1 MEIGHIMDTNSRTIF
16 FVSDGTGITAETLGQ
31 SLLAQFEQNINFT
44 RKTFPFVDTLEKAQQ
59 VRDEINHVAERDN
72 VPPIIFDTLVN
83 PQVRDTV
90 SSANGVMMDVFQ
102 TFLKPLETALNSE
115 SAYSVGRSHSVH
127 TQHTYDKRIEA
138 VNFALDND
146 DGARIRYYDQA
157 DLIIIGV
164 SRCGKTPT
172 CLYLAMQF
180 GIKAANYPLTEEDL
194 DSPQLPGLLRKH
206 KSKLFG
212 LTIDPVRLQAIRA
225 QRKPDSRYASPHQC
239 HFEVNE
245 VEAMFRREGV
255 PHVATTD
262 QSVEEISTQVL
273 ASTGL
278 SRNRY

>member
-1 MEIGHIMDTNSRTIF
+1 MNKRTILF
-16 FVSDGTGITAETLGQ
+16 ISDGTGITAETLGQ
-31 SLLAQFEQNINFT
+31 ALLSQFEAEIQFERAT
-44 RKTFPFVDTLEKAQQ
+44 LPYVDTPEKALQTK
-59 VRDEINHVAERDN
+59 DEIDHIAQRDG
-72 VPPIIFDTLVN
+72 VPPIVFDTLVD
-83 PQVRDTV
+83 PRVRDII
-90 SSANGVMMDVFQ
+90 SSANAVMMDVFQ
-102 TFLKPLETALNSE
+102 TFLKPLESALGIE
-115 SAYSVGRSHSVH
+115 SNYSVGKTHSIRPDNG
-127 TQHTYDKRIEA
+127 YDQRIEA

-157 DLIIIGV
+157 DLILVGV

-194 DSPQLPGLLRKH
+194 DTPTLPAILRKH

-212 LTIDPVRLQAIRA
+212 LTIDPVRLSAIRE
-225 QRKPDSRYASPHQC
+225 QRRPDSRYCSPHQC

-245 VEAMFRREGV
+245 VEAIFRRESI

-273 ASTGL
+273 AKTGL
-278 SRNRY
+278 KRRHV

>member
-1 MEIGHIMDTNSRTIF
+1 MNEKRRTIF
-16 FVSDGTGITAETLGQ
+16 FISDGTGITAETLGQ
-31 SLLAQFEQNINFT
+31 SLLSQLESKVELDRQT
-44 RKTFPFVDTLEKAQQ
+44 YPYVDTLEKAQQ
-59 VRDEINHVAERDN
+59 VRDEINHAEQRDGM
-72 VPPIIFDTLVN
+72 PPIIFDTLVD

-90 SSANGVMMDVFQ
+90 SSANGVMLDVFQ
-102 TFLKPLETALNSE
+102 TFLKPLETALMSE
-115 SAYSVGRSHSVH
+115 SAYSVGRSHSVNTH
-127 TQHTYDKRIEA
+127 RGYERRIEA

-157 DLIIIGV
+157 DLIVIGV

-225 QRKPDSRYASPHQC
+225 QRKPDSRYASSHQC

-245 VEAMFRREGV
+245 VEAMYRREGI
-255 PHVATTD
+255 PHIATTD
-262 QSVEEISTQVL
+262 QSVEEISTQLL
-273 ASTGL
+273 ATTGL
-278 SRNRY
+278 KRQYL

>member
-1 MEIGHIMDTNSRTIF
+1 MDFGHKMDKSIRTIF
-16 FVSDGTGITAETLGQ
+16 FISDGTGITAETLGQ
-31 SLLAQFEQNINFT
+31 SLLSQFEPNITFE
-44 RKTFPFVDTLEKAQQ
+44 RHTFPYIDTLEKAQQ
-59 VRDEINHVAERDN
+59 VRDEINHVAERDGQ
-72 VPPIIFDTLVN
+72 PPIIFDTLVN

-90 SSANGVMMDVFQ
+90 SSSNGVMLDVFQ
-102 TFLKPLETALNSE
+102 TFLKPLETALMSE

-127 TQHTYDKRIEA
+127 TNSSYDKRIEA

-157 DLIIIGV
+157 DLIIVGV

-194 DSPQLPGLLRKH
+194 DSPQLPSLLRKH

-245 VEAMFRREGV
+245 VEAMYRREGV
-255 PHVATTD
+255 PHIATTD

-273 ASTGL
+273 AVSGL
-278 SRNRY
+278 KRRYL